1 MARAIATQGVGNEG
15 RTEPWRLRWGAI
27 FGGTFV
33 ALGLW
38 ALLYVFGL
46 AIGLSSVDA
55 AGGQLNFP
63 GLFTGIW
70 AVVTPLIALFVG
82 GLVAA
87 RTAGAQDRG
96 SGAIHG
102 LVLWG
107 FATLLGAFA
116 LYSVTTAVIGGVAS
130 LGGSAASAAGGANPA
145 GIAQSLN
152 INSNELLQPIN
163 QKLQEGGHATITANQ
178 LEATVQDASGR
189 MLQQGRVDRG
199 IIEQSLVANTNL
211 DQQSVREISGDLE
224 QQFNSAMGQVE
235 QTAATVAEGTGTAM
249 WGVFFALLLGL
260 VSAVLGALV
269 GTSRKQVSLA
279 NAQRPAAL
287 IGDDAGRPPSGTT
300 DVTATTRRGEVYP

>member
-1 MARAIATQGVGNEG
+1 MAEVLTEPGVTGA

-33 ALGLW
+33 ALALW

-55 AGGQLNFP
+55 AQGQFNFP
-63 GLFTGIW
+63 GIFTGIW
-70 AVVTPLIALFVG
+70 AVVAPLIALFVG

-116 LYSVTTAVIGGVAS
+116 VWSVATAVISGAAS
-130 LGGSAASAAGGANPA
+130 LGQGVVSAAGGANPA
-145 GIAQSLN
+145 GMAQALN
-152 INSNELLQPIN
+152 IDTNEMLQPIN
-163 QKLQEGGHATITANQ
+163 QQLQQQGHPPITAGQ
-178 LEATVQDASGR
+178 LQAAAQDASNR

-211 DQQSVREISGDLE
+211 DRQSVQQIASDME
-224 QQFNSAMGQVE
+224 QQFNNALGQAE
-235 QTAATVAEGTGTAM
+235 QTAAQVADRTGTAL
-249 WGVFFALLLGL
+249 WGVFFALVLGL
-260 VSAVLGALV
+260 VSAVLGAIV
-269 GTSRKQVSLA
+269 GTNRKQVALA
-279 NAQRPAAL
+279 EAQRRDTVTVDTRAQAP
-287 IGDDAGRPPSGTT
+287 RTT
-300 DVTATTRRGEVYP
+300 TSRSGEVYP